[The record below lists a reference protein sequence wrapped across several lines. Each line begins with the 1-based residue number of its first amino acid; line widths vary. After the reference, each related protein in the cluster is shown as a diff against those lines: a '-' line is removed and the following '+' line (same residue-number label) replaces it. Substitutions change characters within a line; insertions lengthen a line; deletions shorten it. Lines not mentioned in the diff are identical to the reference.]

1 MMSGKFNEPR
11 LMGNCE
17 NCYYATE
24 KRPTSSCWFEKGTR
38 FTCHRYPTTLDKV
51 RGDYCGEFAWNDM
64 YMYAERLR
72 GEGKP

>member
-1 MMSGKFNEPR
+1 MTSAKFNTPR

-38 FTCHRYPTTLDKV
+38 FTCHRYPNPLDKV
-51 RGDYCGEFAWNDM
+51 RGDYCGEFAWKSEAAM
-64 YMYAERLR
+64 TKEVTR
-72 GEGKP
+72 